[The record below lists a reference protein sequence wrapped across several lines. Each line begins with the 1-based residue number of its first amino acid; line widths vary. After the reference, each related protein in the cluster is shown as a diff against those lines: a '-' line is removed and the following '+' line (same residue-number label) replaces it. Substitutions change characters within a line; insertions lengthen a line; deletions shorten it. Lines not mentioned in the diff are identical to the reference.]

1 MLGNETTNKLAIKLA
16 LPATVII
23 ALASIIVGLL
33 AGQFLFARLKREAD
47 NERYLKSTALSD
59 NLATTRTLILD
70 RVREAMRVYQNET
83 NGRKA
88 MLAPSVPLN
97 EQRSVPNLMLE
108 NLSLIKNDSFIG
120 PLADRTG
127 ANIGVYVRDN
137 NDQFVSVATTTRKDD
152 KSVAIGE
159 VIETG
164 TQASNDL
171 LQGKVNY
178 NLGRM
183 AGRPFVRGL
192 EPIRDAGGRVI
203 GAWSAAFP
211 VTSLGEL
218 SRKVA
223 GEKVLTN
230 GFIAVVDEKNNIIAR
245 SSSAPE
251 ALLDKFVKS
260 SERNIS
266 EDGWN
271 AAKQSVPDWN
281 YTVVAAYPSD
291 DPQIATELSSIQS
304 STIITALL
312 VTILLG
318 CIIVLVAMRV
328 TARLDETVDVAE
340 KLAEGDFAVDL
351 KVTSSDEVGRLQ
363 QAMLKLLDYLR
374 ATAAQADQIAAGDLT
389 VKVEPRSNR
398 DRFGIA
404 LRNMLD
410 NVLRLVQSQDERNQ
424 LQSSIMKL
432 LEEVA
437 DVAEGDL
444 TGQAEV
450 TADATGAIADAFNYM
465 IDELRSVVRRVKDAA
480 TQVGMSTGDIRITTE
495 KLTHGSAAQAEQ
507 IAQTSTAVEE
517 ITASIREVSKSAAQS
532 SEVAIGALATAQQ
545 GRQAVQN
552 NVAAMNRI
560 RGQVQ
565 DTAKRI
571 KKLGERSQEID
582 EIVSIIDELAD
593 RTSILALNAALQA
606 AAAGEQGRGF
616 ATVAEEVERLADRST
631 QATQRIA
638 QLTRTIQLETKDVVA
653 SMEETIREVVDGS
666 TLANEAGSALEQIEE
681 VSNNLATL
689 IQNISQSARRQAQ
702 GSENIAKSMTD
713 ISQITELVSSESKH
727 TANSVKSLVSLTE
740 KLRGSVATFKL
751 PDAMNKTG
759 KLPNIG
765 ITSGNGFSPS
775 TLNGT
780 SVLNGKEVTLN

>member
-1 MLGNETTNKLAIKLA
+1 MLGNETTSKLAIKLA
-16 LPATVII
+16 LPATIII
-23 ALASIIVGLL
+23 AVASIVVGLL
-33 AGQFLFARLKREAD
+33 AGQFLLARLKREAD
-47 NERYLKSTALSD
+47 NERYLKSIALSD
-59 NLATTRTLILD
+59 NLATTRNLMLD
-70 RVREAMRVYQNET
+70 RVRDAMRVYQNET
-83 NGRKA
+83 TGKKA
-88 MLAPSVPLN
+88 MLGPSVQLN
-97 EQRSVPNLMLE
+97 GQRAIPNLMLD
-108 NLSLIKNDSFIG
+108 NVSLINNDSFINQI
-120 PLADRTG
+120 AERSG

-137 NDQFVSVATTTRKDD
+137 NDQFVSAATTTRRDD
-152 KSVAIGE
+152 KSQATGE
-159 VIETG
+159 ILETG
-164 TQASNDL
+164 SPASNDL

-192 EPIRDAGGRVI
+192 EPIRDAGGRII

-218 SRKVA
+218 SKKVA
-223 GEKVLTN
+223 NEKILTN
-230 GFIAVVDEKNNIIAR
+230 GFIALVDDKNNVIAR
-245 SSSAPE
+245 SSSAPDA
-251 ALLDKFVKS
+251 ALGSFIQS
-260 SERNIS
+260 SEKATTI
-266 EDGWN
+266 DGWN
-271 AAKQSVPDWN
+271 AAKQTVPDWN
-281 YTVVAAYPSD
+281 YTVVAGYSDD
-291 DPQIATELSSIQS
+291 DPQIATELSSIKS

-312 VTILLG
+312 VTMLLG
-318 CIIVLVAMRV
+318 SIIVLVAMRV

-340 KLAEGDFAVDL
+340 KLAEGDLSVDL
-351 KVTSSDEVGRLQ
+351 KVTSNDEVGRLQ
-363 QAMLKLLDYLR
+363 GAMLKLLEYLR

-480 TQVGMSTGDIRITTE
+480 TQVGMSTGDIRVTTD
-495 KLTHGSAAQAEQ
+495 KLTSGSAAQAEQ

-517 ITASIREVSKSAAQS
+517 ITASIREVSQSAAQS
-532 SEVAIGALATAQQ
+532 SEVAIGALVTAQQ

-552 NVAAMNRI
+552 NVAAMTRI

-582 EIVSIIDELAD
+582 EIVTIIDELAD

-666 TLANEAGSALEQIEE
+666 VLANEAGNALEQIEE
-681 VSNNLATL
+681 VSHNLATL
-689 IQNISQSARRQAQ
+689 IQNISQSARRQAL
-702 GSENIAKSMTD
+702 GSENIARSMTD
-713 ISQITELVSSESKH
+713 ISQITELVSSESRQ

-751 PDAMNKTG
+751 PETMNKTG
-759 KLPNIG
+759 KLPSIG
-765 ITSGNGFSPS
+765 ISSANVFSTPAA
-775 TLNGT
+775 
-780 SVLNGKEVTLN
+780 NGKEVTLN